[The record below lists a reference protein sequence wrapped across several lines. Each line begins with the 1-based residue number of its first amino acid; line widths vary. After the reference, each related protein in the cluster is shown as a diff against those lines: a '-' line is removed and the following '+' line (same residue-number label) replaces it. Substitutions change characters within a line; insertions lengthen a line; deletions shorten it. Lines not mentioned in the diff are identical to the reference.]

1 MLVSFSSLKKNS
13 KDLVYQ
19 KKKKVQICT
28 ILYICRICAQVI
40 ILMPDE
46 CNSSN
51 KSHLETLNWTAKV
64 VNIIQDH
71 RNLAKIKGTAEY

>member
-1 MLVSFSSLKKNS
+1 MHVSVIQQFKKKFQGLSLP
-13 KDLVYQ
+13 

-51 KSHLETLNWTAKV
+51 KSHLETLN
-64 VNIIQDH
+64 
-71 RNLAKIKGTAEY
+71 